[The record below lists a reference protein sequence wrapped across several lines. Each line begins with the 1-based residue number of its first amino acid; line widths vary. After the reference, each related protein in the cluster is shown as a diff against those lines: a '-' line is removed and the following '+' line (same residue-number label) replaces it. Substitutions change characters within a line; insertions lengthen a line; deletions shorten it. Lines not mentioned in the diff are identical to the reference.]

1 MMGALKDEYLQEVG
15 AAVGAASAVSRDV
28 AATSA
33 LPGFQSAIVVADE
46 LPPMP
51 DEIIEGILLEGH
63 KMLLT
68 GPSKAHKTWG
78 LIALAVS
85 LATGGYWMG
94 FRCAKRRVLYVDL
107 ETDPRTLQ
115 RRISTVT
122 AAKGS
127 NVDDVRAGLS
137 IWPLR
142 GQSCGLAQIR
152 DELFSRCKPGEF
164 GMVIIDPAYM
174 VQDGDENNAK
184 DIREFFAILDEICVR
199 LATTIVISHHHSK
212 GAQGLKSSIDRG
224 SGSGVFGRAPDAVLD
239 LTQLVLEPGTL
250 QMLSEVKS
258 FAATSGLTG
267 WRVSFTLRE
276 FAPKDALDVWFK
288 FPLHEPDSTGLLE
301 DCKPN
306 YGGVSEQRKMRQE
319 AENNAKVAE
328 LDATCSRLIGDG
340 ESITRDE
347 LENALGWTRPTVN
360 RWLDKSRRF
369 MRTQAEGGGK
379 AIVVRMPTEGVPAE
393 ADSKG
398 GAKGENPSLFGG

>member
-1 MMGALKDEYLQEVG
+1 MMGAIKDEYLQEVG
-15 AAVGAASAVSRDV
+15 AAVGAASAVPGEV

-51 DEIIEGILLEGH
+51 GEIIEGILLEGH

-127 NVDDVRAGLS
+127 NVDDVKAGLS

-152 DELFSRCKPGEF
+152 DELFCRCKPGEF

-306 YGGVSEQRKMRQE
+306 YGGVSEQRKLRQE

-328 LDATCSRLIGDG
+328 LDATCSRLIGDD

-379 AIVVRMPTEGVPAE
+379 AIVVRMPTEGVPVE
-393 ADSKG
+393 ADSEG